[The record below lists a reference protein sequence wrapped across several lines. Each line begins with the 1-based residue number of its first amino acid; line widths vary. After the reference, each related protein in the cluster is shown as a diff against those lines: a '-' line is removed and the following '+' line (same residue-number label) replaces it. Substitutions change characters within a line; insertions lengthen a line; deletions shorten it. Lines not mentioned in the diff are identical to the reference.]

1 MWLVGKDTTGKT
13 GRVAI
18 SDELKAALVRWYT
31 GRGSEADHRACVS
44 LVSTAREN
52 HKWIACDCLGAERP
66 PPLMS
71 AAYLSFQE
79 TYYLRRL
86 TSRPG
91 HEPGCPFHLPQAPPR
106 IRETVKD
113 SLYAIGLPKGLFS
126 AHQKAPEKLA
136 QRPEDIE
143 PDDRSRG
150 VAIPRLGKLL
160 WLLLERAG
168 SNILRELPPSGR
180 RAGSISEE
188 MRHLKR
194 AAQGLEIAPGI
205 RLSDHLYTN
214 AIDYEKRRVHARLR
228 AAAET
233 WPPEFA
239 PQAFLLLEASEVT
252 SSEVVTGLGTVEIR
266 NRIQHTGIIRAEV
279 EPPFLVLAVVGEHSR
294 REGYLA
300 LRAYAQPVF
309 SGNQFVPAERD
320 HDRDVLRALQGAW
333 RAEAQGLRGRAY
345 VDVGGPYP
353 DGDTWFRNAAEL
365 TRQLGFPTD
374 IESTR
379 QQFGAKARSDAPAFY
394 LGWYSQKAEGRF
406 ASPTV
411 KLAPGAIALHLHSYS
426 AGTLRFD
433 SGRQRG

>member
-320 HDRDVLRALQGAW
+320 HDREVLRALQQAQYELRRLGVRMAVKKVLFDIVLAAGSA
-333 RAEAQGLRGRAY
+333 RPDFLVALLDEHSGVECKFALQILQSDDADYLELRSIERERLGQAGLVVCLPVSSVTPEAIIS
-345 VDVGGPYP
+345 
-353 DGDTWFRNAAEL
+353 E
-365 TRQLGFPTD
+365 
-374 IESTR
+374 
-379 QQFGAKARSDAPAFY
+379 ARRI
-394 LGWYSQKAEGRF
+394 LE
-406 ASPTV
+406 
-411 KLAPGAIALHLHSYS
+411 
-426 AGTLRFD
+426 
-433 SGRQRG
+433 

>member
-18 SDELKAALVRWYT
+18 SGELKAALVRWYT

-194 AAQGLEIAPGI
+194 AAQGFDIAPGI

-252 SSEVVTGLGTVEIR
+252 SNEVVTGLGTVEIR

-320 HDRDVLRALQGAW
+320 HDRDVLRALQQAQYELRRLGVRMAVKKVLFDITLAAGSA
-333 RAEAQGLRGRAY
+333 RPDFLVALLDEHSGVECKFALQILQSDDADYLELRSIERERLGQAGLVVSMAVSSVTPEAIIS
-345 VDVGGPYP
+345 
-353 DGDTWFRNAAEL
+353 E
-365 TRQLGFPTD
+365 
-374 IESTR
+374 
-379 QQFGAKARSDAPAFY
+379 ARSL
-394 LGWYSQKAEGRF
+394 LG
-406 ASPTV
+406 
-411 KLAPGAIALHLHSYS
+411 
-426 AGTLRFD
+426 
-433 SGRQRG
+433 

>member
-91 HEPGCPFHLPQAPPR
+91 HHSGCPFHLPQAPPR
-106 IRETVKD
+106 IRETMKD

-136 QRPEDIE
+136 QRPDDIE

-168 SNILRELPPSGR
+168 SNVLRELPPSGR

-320 HDRDVLRALQGAW
+320 HDRDVLRALQQ
-333 RAEAQGLRGRAY
+333 AQYELRR
-345 VDVGGPYP
+345 
-353 DGDTWFRNAAEL
+353 
-365 TRQLGFPTD
+365 LGV
-374 IESTR
+374 R
-379 QQFGAKARSDAPAFY
+379 MA
-394 LGWYSQKAEGRF
+394 
-406 ASPTV
+406 V
-411 KLAPGAIALHLHSYS
+411 KKVLFDIALVAGS
-426 AGTLRFD
+426 ARPDFLVVLLDEQCGVECKFALQILQSDDADYLELR
-433 SGRQRG
+433 SIERERLGQAGLVVCLPVSSLTPEAIISEARRILE

>member
-31 GRGSEADHRACVS
+31 GRGSEADHRASVS
-44 LVSTAREN
+44 LVSTTREN
-52 HKWIACDCLGAERP
+52 HKWIACDCLGAEHP

-168 SNILRELPPSGR
+168 SNILRELPATGR

-194 AAQGLEIAPGI
+194 AAQGLDIAPGI
-205 RLSDHLYTN
+205 QLSDHLYTN

-233 WPPEFA
+233 WPSEFA

-320 HDRDVLRALQGAW
+320 HDRDVLRALQQAQYELRRLGVRMAVKKVLFDITLAAGSA
-333 RAEAQGLRGRAY
+333 RPDFLVALLDEHSGVECKFALQILQSDDADYLKLRSIERERLGQAGLVVSMAVSSVTPEAIIS
-345 VDVGGPYP
+345 
-353 DGDTWFRNAAEL
+353 E
-365 TRQLGFPTD
+365 
-374 IESTR
+374 
-379 QQFGAKARSDAPAFY
+379 ARRI
-394 LGWYSQKAEGRF
+394 LE
-406 ASPTV
+406 
-411 KLAPGAIALHLHSYS
+411 
-426 AGTLRFD
+426 
-433 SGRQRG
+433 

>member
-31 GRGSEADHRACVS
+31 GRGSEADHRASVS
-44 LVSTAREN
+44 LVSTTREN
-52 HKWIACDCLGAERP
+52 HKWIACDCLGAEHS

-113 SLYAIGLPKGLFS
+113 SLYAIGIPKGLFS

-168 SNILRELPPSGR
+168 SNILRELPPTGR

-194 AAQGLEIAPGI
+194 AAQGLDIAPGV

-320 HDRDVLRALQGAW
+320 HDRDVLRALQQAQYELRRLGVRMAVKKVLFDITLAAGSA
-333 RAEAQGLRGRAY
+333 RPDFLVALLDEHSGVECKFALQILQSDDADYLELRSIERERLGQAGLVVSMAVSSVTPEAIIS
-345 VDVGGPYP
+345 
-353 DGDTWFRNAAEL
+353 E
-365 TRQLGFPTD
+365 
-374 IESTR
+374 
-379 QQFGAKARSDAPAFY
+379 ARRI
-394 LGWYSQKAEGRF
+394 LE
-406 ASPTV
+406 
-411 KLAPGAIALHLHSYS
+411 
-426 AGTLRFD
+426 
-433 SGRQRG
+433 

>member
-31 GRGSEADHRACVS
+31 GRGSEADHRASVS

-52 HKWIACDCLGAERP
+52 HKWIACDCLGAEHP

-168 SNILRELPPSGR
+168 SNILRELPATGR

-194 AAQGLEIAPGI
+194 AAQGLEIAPGV

-320 HDRDVLRALQGAW
+320 HDREVLRALQQAQYELRRLGVRMAVKKVLFDITLAAGSA
-333 RAEAQGLRGRAY
+333 RPDFLVALLDEHSGVECKFALQILQSDDADYLELRSIERERLGQAGLVVCLPVSSVTPEAIIS
-345 VDVGGPYP
+345 
-353 DGDTWFRNAAEL
+353 E
-365 TRQLGFPTD
+365 
-374 IESTR
+374 
-379 QQFGAKARSDAPAFY
+379 ARRI
-394 LGWYSQKAEGRF
+394 LE
-406 ASPTV
+406 
-411 KLAPGAIALHLHSYS
+411 
-426 AGTLRFD
+426 
-433 SGRQRG
+433 

>member
-31 GRGSEADHRACVS
+31 GRGSEADHRASVS

-168 SNILRELPPSGR
+168 SNILRELPATGR

-188 MRHLKR
+188 MRHLKS
-194 AAQGLEIAPGI
+194 AAQGLDIAPGI

-214 AIDYEKRRVHARLR
+214 AIDYEKRRIHARLR

-233 WPPEFA
+233 WPSEFA

-309 SGNQFVPAERD
+309 SGNQFVPAERE
-320 HDRDVLRALQGAW
+320 HDRDVLRALQQAQYELRRLGVRMAVKKVLFDITLAAGSA
-333 RAEAQGLRGRAY
+333 RPDFLVALLDEHSGVECKFALQILQSDDADYLELRSIERERLGQAGLVVSMAVSSVTPEAIIS
-345 VDVGGPYP
+345 
-353 DGDTWFRNAAEL
+353 E
-365 TRQLGFPTD
+365 
-374 IESTR
+374 
-379 QQFGAKARSDAPAFY
+379 ARRI
-394 LGWYSQKAEGRF
+394 LE
-406 ASPTV
+406 
-411 KLAPGAIALHLHSYS
+411 
-426 AGTLRFD
+426 
-433 SGRQRG
+433 

>member
-52 HKWIACDCLGAERP
+52 HKWIACDCLGPERP

-91 HEPGCPFHLPQAPPR
+91 HDSGCPFHLPQAPPR

-205 RLSDHLYTN
+205 RLSDHLHTN

-309 SGNQFVPAERD
+309 SGNQFVPAERE
-320 HDRDVLRALQGAW
+320 HDRDVLRALQQAQYELRRLGVRMAVKKVLFDITLAAGSA
-333 RAEAQGLRGRAY
+333 RPDFLVALLDEHSGVECKFALQILQSDDADYLELRSIERERLGQAGLVVSMAVSSVTPEAIISQ
-345 VDVGGPYP
+345 
-353 DGDTWFRNAAEL
+353 
-365 TRQLGFPTD
+365 
-374 IESTR
+374 
-379 QQFGAKARSDAPAFY
+379 ARR
-394 LGWYSQKAEGRF
+394 LLE
-406 ASPTV
+406 
-411 KLAPGAIALHLHSYS
+411 
-426 AGTLRFD
+426 
-433 SGRQRG
+433 

>member
-168 SNILRELPPSGR
+168 SNILRELPPTGR

-194 AAQGLEIAPGI
+194 AAQGLDIAPGI

-320 HDRDVLRALQGAW
+320 HDREVLRALQQAQYELRRLGVRMAVKKVLFDITLAAGSA
-333 RAEAQGLRGRAY
+333 RPDFLVALLDEHSGVECKFALQILQSDDADYLELRSIERERLGQAGLVVSMAVSSVTPEAIIS
-345 VDVGGPYP
+345 
-353 DGDTWFRNAAEL
+353 E
-365 TRQLGFPTD
+365 
-374 IESTR
+374 
-379 QQFGAKARSDAPAFY
+379 ARRI
-394 LGWYSQKAEGRF
+394 LE
-406 ASPTV
+406 
-411 KLAPGAIALHLHSYS
+411 
-426 AGTLRFD
+426 
-433 SGRQRG
+433 

>member
-52 HKWIACDCLGAERP
+52 HKWIACDCLGAEHP

-126 AHQKAPEKLA
+126 AHQKAPEKLS
-136 QRPEDIE
+136 QRPQDIE

-194 AAQGLEIAPGI
+194 AAQGLDIAPGV

-320 HDRDVLRALQGAW
+320 HDRDVLRALQQ
-333 RAEAQGLRGRAY
+333 AQYELRRLGVRMAVKKVLFDITLAAGSARPDFLVALLDEHSGVECKFALQILQRMMLTILNCAASSASVSVRPGL
-345 VDVGGPYP
+345 
-353 DGDTWFRNAAEL
+353 
-365 TRQLGFPTD
+365 
-374 IESTR
+374 
-379 QQFGAKARSDAPAFY
+379 
-394 LGWYSQKAEGRF
+394 
-406 ASPTV
+406 
-411 KLAPGAIALHLHSYS
+411 SY
-426 AGTLRFD
+426 ACR
-433 SGRQRG
+433 

>member
-160 WLLLERAG
+160 WLLIERAG

-194 AAQGLEIAPGI
+194 AAQGFDIAPGI

-252 SSEVVTGLGTVEIR
+252 SNEVVTGLGTVEIR

-320 HDRDVLRALQGAW
+320 HDRDVLRALQQAQYELRRLGVRMAVKKVLFDITLAAGSA
-333 RAEAQGLRGRAY
+333 RPDFLVALLDEHSGVECKFALQILQSDDADYLELRSIERERLGQAGLVVSMAVSSVTPEAIIS
-345 VDVGGPYP
+345 
-353 DGDTWFRNAAEL
+353 E
-365 TRQLGFPTD
+365 
-374 IESTR
+374 
-379 QQFGAKARSDAPAFY
+379 ARSL
-394 LGWYSQKAEGRF
+394 LG
-406 ASPTV
+406 
-411 KLAPGAIALHLHSYS
+411 
-426 AGTLRFD
+426 
-433 SGRQRG
+433 

>member
-91 HEPGCPFHLPQAPPR
+91 HDSGCPFHLPQAPPR

-194 AAQGLEIAPGI
+194 AAQGLDIAPGI
-205 RLSDHLYTN
+205 RLSDHLHTN

-309 SGNQFVPAERD
+309 SGNQFVPAERE
-320 HDRDVLRALQGAW
+320 HDRDVLRALQQAQYELRRLGVRMAVKKVLFDITLAAGSA
-333 RAEAQGLRGRAY
+333 RPDLLVALLDEHSGVECKFALQILQSDDADYLELRSIERERLGQAGLVVSMAVSSVTPEAIISQ
-345 VDVGGPYP
+345 
-353 DGDTWFRNAAEL
+353 
-365 TRQLGFPTD
+365 
-374 IESTR
+374 
-379 QQFGAKARSDAPAFY
+379 ARR
-394 LGWYSQKAEGRF
+394 LLE
-406 ASPTV
+406 
-411 KLAPGAIALHLHSYS
+411 
-426 AGTLRFD
+426 
-433 SGRQRG
+433 

>member
-18 SDELKAALVRWYT
+18 SGELKAALVRWYT
-31 GRGSEADHRACVS
+31 GRGSEADHRASVS

-194 AAQGLEIAPGI
+194 AAQGLDIAPGI

-320 HDRDVLRALQGAW
+320 HDRDVLRALQQAQYELRRLGVRMAVKKVLFDITLAAGSA
-333 RAEAQGLRGRAY
+333 RPDFLVALLDEHSGVECKFALQILQSDDADYLELRSIERERLGQAGLVVSMAVSSVTPEAIIS
-345 VDVGGPYP
+345 
-353 DGDTWFRNAAEL
+353 E
-365 TRQLGFPTD
+365 
-374 IESTR
+374 
-379 QQFGAKARSDAPAFY
+379 ARS
-394 LGWYSQKAEGRF
+394 LLE
-406 ASPTV
+406 
-411 KLAPGAIALHLHSYS
+411 
-426 AGTLRFD
+426 
-433 SGRQRG
+433 

>member
-31 GRGSEADHRACVS
+31 GRGSEADHRASVS

-91 HEPGCPFHLPQAPPR
+91 HDSGCPFHLPQAPPR
-106 IRETVKD
+106 IRETMKD

-168 SNILRELPPSGR
+168 SNVLRELPPSGR

-194 AAQGLEIAPGI
+194 AAQGLEIAPGV

-309 SGNQFVPAERD
+309 SGNQFVPAERE
-320 HDRDVLRALQGAW
+320 HDREVLRALQQ
-333 RAEAQGLRGRAY
+333 AQYELRR
-345 VDVGGPYP
+345 
-353 DGDTWFRNAAEL
+353 
-365 TRQLGFPTD
+365 LGV
-374 IESTR
+374 R
-379 QQFGAKARSDAPAFY
+379 MA
-394 LGWYSQKAEGRF
+394 
-406 ASPTV
+406 V
-411 KLAPGAIALHLHSYS
+411 KKVLFDIALAAGSARPDFLVALLDEHSGLECKFALQILHSDDADYLELRS
-426 AGTLRFD
+426 IERERLGQAGLVVSIAVSSVTPEAIISEARRILE
-433 SGRQRG
+433 

>member
-31 GRGSEADHRACVS
+31 GRGSEADHRASVS

-52 HKWIACDCLGAERP
+52 HKWIACDCLGAEQP

-205 RLSDHLYTN
+205 RLSDHLHTN

-309 SGNQFVPAERD
+309 SGNQFVPAERE
-320 HDRDVLRALQGAW
+320 HDRDVLRALQQAQYELRRLGVRMAVKKVLFDITLAAGSA
-333 RAEAQGLRGRAY
+333 RPDFLVALLDEHSGVECKFALQILQSDDADYLELRSIERERLGQAGLVVSMAVSSVTPEAIISQ
-345 VDVGGPYP
+345 
-353 DGDTWFRNAAEL
+353 
-365 TRQLGFPTD
+365 
-374 IESTR
+374 
-379 QQFGAKARSDAPAFY
+379 ARR
-394 LGWYSQKAEGRF
+394 LLE
-406 ASPTV
+406 
-411 KLAPGAIALHLHSYS
+411 
-426 AGTLRFD
+426 
-433 SGRQRG
+433 

>member
-18 SDELKAALVRWYT
+18 SGELKAALVRWYT

-160 WLLLERAG
+160 WLLIERAG

-194 AAQGLEIAPGI
+194 AAQGFDIAPGI

-252 SSEVVTGLGTVEIR
+252 SNEVVTGLGTVEIR

-320 HDRDVLRALQGAW
+320 HDRDVLRALQQAQYELRRLGVRMAVKKVLFDITLAAGSA
-333 RAEAQGLRGRAY
+333 RPDFLVALLDEHSGVECKFALQILQSDDADYLELRSIERERLGQAGLVVSMAVSSVTPEAIIS
-345 VDVGGPYP
+345 
-353 DGDTWFRNAAEL
+353 E
-365 TRQLGFPTD
+365 
-374 IESTR
+374 
-379 QQFGAKARSDAPAFY
+379 ARSL
-394 LGWYSQKAEGRF
+394 LG
-406 ASPTV
+406 
-411 KLAPGAIALHLHSYS
+411 
-426 AGTLRFD
+426 
-433 SGRQRG
+433 

>member
-31 GRGSEADHRACVS
+31 GRGSEADHRASVS
-44 LVSTAREN
+44 MVSTAREN

-106 IRETVKD
+106 IRETMKD

-136 QRPEDIE
+136 QKPEDIE

-205 RLSDHLYTN
+205 RLSDHLFTN

-320 HDRDVLRALQGAW
+320 HDRDVLRALQQ
-333 RAEAQGLRGRAY
+333 AQYELRR
-345 VDVGGPYP
+345 
-353 DGDTWFRNAAEL
+353 
-365 TRQLGFPTD
+365 LGV
-374 IESTR
+374 R
-379 QQFGAKARSDAPAFY
+379 MA
-394 LGWYSQKAEGRF
+394 
-406 ASPTV
+406 V
-411 KLAPGAIALHLHSYS
+411 KKVLFDIALAAGSARPDFLVALLDEHSGVECKFALQILQSDDADYLELRS
-426 AGTLRFD
+426 IERERLGQAGLVVSMAVSSVTPEAIISEARRILE
-433 SGRQRG
+433 

>member
-44 LVSTAREN
+44 LVSTTREN
-52 HKWIACDCLGAERP
+52 HKWIACDCLGAEHP

-168 SNILRELPPSGR
+168 SNILRELPSSGR

-309 SGNQFVPAERD
+309 SGNQFVPAERE
-320 HDRDVLRALQGAW
+320 HDREVLRALQQAQYELRRLGVRMAVKKVLFDISLAAGSA
-333 RAEAQGLRGRAY
+333 RPDFLVALLDEHSGVECKFALQILQSDDADYLELRSIERERLGQAGLVVSMAVSSVTPEAIIS
-345 VDVGGPYP
+345 
-353 DGDTWFRNAAEL
+353 E
-365 TRQLGFPTD
+365 
-374 IESTR
+374 
-379 QQFGAKARSDAPAFY
+379 ARS
-394 LGWYSQKAEGRF
+394 LLE
-406 ASPTV
+406 
-411 KLAPGAIALHLHSYS
+411 
-426 AGTLRFD
+426 
-433 SGRQRG
+433 

>member
-18 SDELKAALVRWYT
+18 SGELKAALVRWYT

-160 WLLLERAG
+160 WLLIERAG

-194 AAQGLEIAPGI
+194 AAQGLDIAPGI

-252 SSEVVTGLGTVEIR
+252 SNEVVTGLGTVEIR

-320 HDRDVLRALQGAW
+320 HDRDVLRALQQAQYELRRLGVRMAVKKVLFDITLAAGSA
-333 RAEAQGLRGRAY
+333 RPDFLVALLDEHSGVECKFALQILQSDDADYLELRSIERERLGQAGLVVSMAVSSVTPEAIIS
-345 VDVGGPYP
+345 
-353 DGDTWFRNAAEL
+353 E
-365 TRQLGFPTD
+365 
-374 IESTR
+374 
-379 QQFGAKARSDAPAFY
+379 ARSL
-394 LGWYSQKAEGRF
+394 LG
-406 ASPTV
+406 
-411 KLAPGAIALHLHSYS
+411 
-426 AGTLRFD
+426 
-433 SGRQRG
+433 

>member
-31 GRGSEADHRACVS
+31 GRGSEADHRASVS

-91 HEPGCPFHLPQAPPR
+91 HDSGCPFHLPQAPPR

-136 QRPEDIE
+136 QRREGIE

-168 SNILRELPPSGR
+168 SNILRELPPTGR

-239 PQAFLLLEASEVT
+239 PQAFLLLEAREVT
-252 SSEVVTGLGTVEIR
+252 SKEVVTGLGTVEIR

-320 HDRDVLRALQGAW
+320 HDRGVLRALQQAQYELRSLGVRMAVKKVLFDITLAAGSA
-333 RAEAQGLRGRAY
+333 RPDFLVALLDEHSGEECKFALQILQSDDADYLELRSIERERLGQAGLVVSLPVSSVTPEAIIS
-345 VDVGGPYP
+345 
-353 DGDTWFRNAAEL
+353 E
-365 TRQLGFPTD
+365 
-374 IESTR
+374 
-379 QQFGAKARSDAPAFY
+379 ARRI
-394 LGWYSQKAEGRF
+394 LE
-406 ASPTV
+406 
-411 KLAPGAIALHLHSYS
+411 
-426 AGTLRFD
+426 
-433 SGRQRG
+433 

>member
-31 GRGSEADHRACVS
+31 GRGSEADHRASVS

-106 IRETVKD
+106 IRETMKD

-252 SSEVVTGLGTVEIR
+252 SNEVVTGLGTVEIR

-320 HDRDVLRALQGAW
+320 HDRDVLRALQQAQYELRRLGVRMAVKKILFDIALASGSA
-333 RAEAQGLRGRAY
+333 RPDFLVALLDEHSGVECKFALQILQSDDADYLELRSIERERLGQAGLVVSMAVSSVTPEAIIS
-345 VDVGGPYP
+345 
-353 DGDTWFRNAAEL
+353 E
-365 TRQLGFPTD
+365 
-374 IESTR
+374 
-379 QQFGAKARSDAPAFY
+379 ARS
-394 LGWYSQKAEGRF
+394 LLE
-406 ASPTV
+406 
-411 KLAPGAIALHLHSYS
+411 
-426 AGTLRFD
+426 
-433 SGRQRG
+433 

>member
-18 SDELKAALVRWYT
+18 SGELKAALVRWYT
-31 GRGSEADHRACVS
+31 GRGSKADHRACVS

-106 IRETVKD
+106 IRETMKD

-136 QRPEDIE
+136 QKPEDIE

-194 AAQGLEIAPGI
+194 AAQGLDIAPGI

-320 HDRDVLRALQGAW
+320 HDRDVLRALQQAQYELRRLGVRMAVKKVLFDIALAAGSA
-333 RAEAQGLRGRAY
+333 RPDFLVALLDEHSGEECKFALQILQSDDADYLELRSIERERLSQAGLVVSMAVSSVTPEAIIS
-345 VDVGGPYP
+345 
-353 DGDTWFRNAAEL
+353 E
-365 TRQLGFPTD
+365 
-374 IESTR
+374 
-379 QQFGAKARSDAPAFY
+379 ARS
-394 LGWYSQKAEGRF
+394 LLE
-406 ASPTV
+406 
-411 KLAPGAIALHLHSYS
+411 
-426 AGTLRFD
+426 
-433 SGRQRG
+433 

>member
-52 HKWIACDCLGAERP
+52 HKWIACGCLGAERP

-86 TSRPG
+86 TSRPA

-180 RAGSISEE
+180 RAGSISAE

-194 AAQGLEIAPGI
+194 AAEGLEIAPGI

-309 SGNQFVPAERD
+309 SGNQFVPAERE
-320 HDRDVLRALQGAW
+320 HDRDVLRALQQAQYELRRLGVRMAVKKVLFDIALASGSA
-333 RAEAQGLRGRAY
+333 RPDFLVALLDEHSGVECKFALQILQSDDADYLELRSIERERLSQAGLVVSMAASSVTTEAIIS
-345 VDVGGPYP
+345 
-353 DGDTWFRNAAEL
+353 E
-365 TRQLGFPTD
+365 
-374 IESTR
+374 
-379 QQFGAKARSDAPAFY
+379 ARS
-394 LGWYSQKAEGRF
+394 LLE
-406 ASPTV
+406 
-411 KLAPGAIALHLHSYS
+411 
-426 AGTLRFD
+426 
-433 SGRQRG
+433 

>member
-320 HDRDVLRALQGAW
+320 HDRDVLRALQQAQYELRRLGVRMAVKKVLFDITLGAGSA
-333 RAEAQGLRGRAY
+333 RPDFLVALLDEHSGEECKFALQILQSDDADYLELCSIERERLAQAGHVVYLSVSSVTPQKIISEARR
-345 VDVGGPYP
+345 
-353 DGDTWFRNAAEL
+353 
-365 TRQLGFPTD
+365 
-374 IESTR
+374 I
-379 QQFGAKARSDAPAFY
+379 
-394 LGWYSQKAEGRF
+394 
-406 ASPTV
+406 
-411 KLAPGAIALHLHSYS
+411 LA
-426 AGTLRFD
+426 
-433 SGRQRG
+433 

>member
-31 GRGSEADHRACVS
+31 GRGSEADHRASVS

-91 HEPGCPFHLPQAPPR
+91 HDARLPVSSAPGAAAHPR
-106 IRETVKD
+106 DRMKD

-168 SNILRELPPSGR
+168 SQTSCANCRLP
-180 RAGSISEE
+180 AG
-188 MRHLKR
+188 
-194 AAQGLEIAPGI
+194 AQARSAQKCATSSAPLEGLDIAPGI

-233 WPPEFA
+233 WPPAFA

-252 SSEVVTGLGTVEIR
+252 SSEVVTGLGTVVIR

-320 HDRDVLRALQGAW
+320 HDRDVLRALQQAQYELRRLGVRMAVKKVLFDITLAAGSA
-333 RAEAQGLRGRAY
+333 RPDFLVALLDEHSGLECKFALQILQSDDADYLELRSIERERLSQAGLVVSLPVSSVTPEAIIS
-345 VDVGGPYP
+345 
-353 DGDTWFRNAAEL
+353 E
-365 TRQLGFPTD
+365 
-374 IESTR
+374 
-379 QQFGAKARSDAPAFY
+379 ARS
-394 LGWYSQKAEGRF
+394 LLE
-406 ASPTV
+406 
-411 KLAPGAIALHLHSYS
+411 
-426 AGTLRFD
+426 
-433 SGRQRG
+433 

>member
-91 HEPGCPFHLPQAPPR
+91 HDSGCPFHLPQAPPR
-106 IRETVKD
+106 IRETMKD
-113 SLYAIGLPKGLFS
+113 SLYAIGIPKGLFS

-188 MRHLKR
+188 MRHLER
-194 AAQGLEIAPGI
+194 AAQGLDIAPGI

-309 SGNQFVPAERD
+309 SGNQFVPAERE
-320 HDRDVLRALQGAW
+320 HDRDVLRALQQAQYELRRLGVRMAVKKVLFDLTLAAGSA
-333 RAEAQGLRGRAY
+333 RPDFLVALLDEHSGLECKFALQILQSDDADYLELRSIERERLSHAGLVVSLPVSSVTPEAIIS
-345 VDVGGPYP
+345 
-353 DGDTWFRNAAEL
+353 E
-365 TRQLGFPTD
+365 
-374 IESTR
+374 
-379 QQFGAKARSDAPAFY
+379 ARS
-394 LGWYSQKAEGRF
+394 LLE
-406 ASPTV
+406 
-411 KLAPGAIALHLHSYS
+411 
-426 AGTLRFD
+426 
-433 SGRQRG
+433 

>member
-52 HKWIACDCLGAERP
+52 HKWIACDCLGAEHP

-194 AAQGLEIAPGI
+194 AAQGLDIAPGI
-205 RLSDHLYTN
+205 LLSDHLYTN

-309 SGNQFVPAERD
+309 SGNQFVPAERE
-320 HDRDVLRALQGAW
+320 HDREVLRALQQAQYELRRLGVRMAVKKVLFDITLAAGSA
-333 RAEAQGLRGRAY
+333 RPDFLVALLDEHSGLECKFALQILQSDDADYLELRSIERERLSHAGLVVSLPVSSVTPEAIIS
-345 VDVGGPYP
+345 
-353 DGDTWFRNAAEL
+353 E
-365 TRQLGFPTD
+365 
-374 IESTR
+374 
-379 QQFGAKARSDAPAFY
+379 ARS
-394 LGWYSQKAEGRF
+394 LLE
-406 ASPTV
+406 
-411 KLAPGAIALHLHSYS
+411 
-426 AGTLRFD
+426 
-433 SGRQRG
+433 

>member
-31 GRGSEADHRACVS
+31 GRGSEADHRASVS

-106 IRETVKD
+106 IRETMKD

-136 QRPEDIE
+136 QKPEDIE

-168 SNILRELPPSGR
+168 SNVLRELPPSGR

-320 HDRDVLRALQGAW
+320 HDRDVLRALQQAQYELRRLGVRMAVKKVLFDIALAAGSA
-333 RAEAQGLRGRAY
+333 RPDFLVALLDEYSGVECKFALQILQSDDADYLELRSIERERLSEAGLVVSMA
-345 VDVGGPYP
+345 VSSVTPE
-353 DGDTWFRNAAEL
+353 AIISE
-365 TRQLGFPTD
+365 
-374 IESTR
+374 
-379 QQFGAKARSDAPAFY
+379 ARS
-394 LGWYSQKAEGRF
+394 LLE
-406 ASPTV
+406 
-411 KLAPGAIALHLHSYS
+411 
-426 AGTLRFD
+426 
-433 SGRQRG
+433 

>member
-31 GRGSEADHRACVS
+31 GRGSEADHRASVS

-91 HEPGCPFHLPQAPPR
+91 HDSGCPFHLPQAPPR

-188 MRHLKR
+188 MHHLKR
-194 AAQGLEIAPGI
+194 AAEGLEIAPGI

-239 PQAFLLLEASEVT
+239 PQSFLLLEASEVT

-320 HDRDVLRALQGAW
+320 HDRDVLRALQQAQYELRRLGVRMAVKKVLFDITLAAGSA
-333 RAEAQGLRGRAY
+333 RPDFLVALLDEHSGVECKFALQILQSDDADYLELRSIERERLGQAGIVVCLPVSSVTPEAIIS
-345 VDVGGPYP
+345 
-353 DGDTWFRNAAEL
+353 E
-365 TRQLGFPTD
+365 
-374 IESTR
+374 
-379 QQFGAKARSDAPAFY
+379 ARS
-394 LGWYSQKAEGRF
+394 LLE
-406 ASPTV
+406 
-411 KLAPGAIALHLHSYS
+411 
-426 AGTLRFD
+426 
-433 SGRQRG
+433 